1 MGGVIHMS
9 SKIHPS
15 KHLLRW
21 CNLDFC
27 VTPKDIVGVG
37 DISITGSCDTE
48 DKEGQGER
56 YVSRKAAKPIE
67 FTMKVTLNAYLTNDV
82 KQKALDIVRMATLG
96 HKDYIYMGKGKLLPC
111 RFMLASAKTQN
122 VKIAAG
128 VTWVSCTVDLVFR
141 QCSKYDGTEAPE
153 PATGGGGSRGGERKK
168 QSVRNTKSSF
178 WSKPKTA
185 VEKANELKKTIAQ
198 ATAQNKL
205 PKKQT
210 AFDIRV
216 NAAKQKKQ
224 SGGSIKQIYREPKKT
239 IQIQKQKLYK

>member
-9 SKIHPS
+9 SKMHPS

-56 YVSRKAAKPIE
+56 YASRKAAKPIE

-96 HKDYIYMGKGKLLPC
+96 NKDYIYMGKGKLLPC

-153 PATGGGGSRGGERKK
+153 PATGGGGSRGGGSGGGGRKK
-168 QSVRNTKSSF
+168 QSVKVAGAAA
-178 WSKPKTA
+178 KIGTA
-185 VEKANELKKTIAQ
+185 VTPGQRDAISASIVK
-198 ATAQNKL
+198 NKL
-205 PKKQT
+205 PKKQAVT
-210 AFDIRV
+210 SLGV
-216 NAAKQKKQ
+216 KVYTAKQGKGTS
-224 SGGSIKQIYREPKKT
+224 SGGAGGVKMNM
-239 IQIQKQKLYK
+239 YK

>member
-9 SKIHPS
+9 GKTHPS

-56 YVSRKAAKPIE
+56 YASRKAAKPIE

-128 VTWVSCTVDLVFR
+128 VTWVSCTVDLAFR

-153 PATGGGGSRGGERKK
+153 PATGSGGSRGGGSGGGGRKK
-168 QSVRNTKSSF
+168 QSVKVAGVAA
-178 WSKPKTA
+178 KIGTA
-185 VEKANELKKTIAQ
+185 VTPGQRDAISASIVK
-198 ATAQNKL
+198 NKL
-205 PKKQT
+205 PKKQ
-210 AFDIRV
+210 AAIDIKV
-216 NAAKQKKQ
+216 AAAKQNYN
-224 SGGSIKQIYREPKKT
+224 SGTTQIYRQPKNN
-239 IQIQKQKLYK
+239 IQIYKQQIYK